1 MSKGQQFVQQTPVRP
16 APESYQ
22 HATFARAVP
31 FDTDRGLSNSAYTVA
46 VGRAVVDGGAKV
58 KSIEYS
64 ERLGGCLVVTCEPT
78 VRGGLVQVAFVPM
91 ANVVRVV
98 RVVP

>member
-1 MSKGQQFVQQTPVRP
+1 MSKGQQFAQQTPARP

-64 ERLGGCLVVTCEPT
+64 ERIGGCLVVTCEPT
-78 VRGGLVQVAFVPM
+78 VRGGQVVQVAFVPM

-98 RVVP
+98 P

>member
-1 MSKGQQFVQQTPVRP
+1 MSNGQPKTGNP
-16 APESYQ
+16 APSGFQ

-64 ERLGGCLVVTCEPT
+64 ERIGGCLVVTCEPT
-78 VRGGLVQVAFVPM
+78 VRGGQVVQVAFVPM

-98 RVVP
+98 P